1 MPTNAHQ
8 AQNLRWIVKGEWHA
22 FIVVIKGKVWGD
34 FFKIFFGHRTAP
46 KLSQPIIGD
55 LWTTDNQKQCLL

>member
-22 FIVVIKGKVWGD
+22 FIIVIKGKVWGD
-34 FFKIFFGHRTAP
+34 FFKIFFWVSHRP
-46 KLSQPIIGD
+46 KIKPTYYRRFVD
-55 LWTTDNQKQCLL
+55 D